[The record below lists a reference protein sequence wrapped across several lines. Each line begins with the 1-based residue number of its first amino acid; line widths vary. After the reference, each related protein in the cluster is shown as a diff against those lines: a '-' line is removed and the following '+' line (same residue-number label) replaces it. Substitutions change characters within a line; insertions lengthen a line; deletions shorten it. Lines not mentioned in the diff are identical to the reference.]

1 MYFRNDFLVL
11 GNQVRSIILVPLNPI
26 FPHFYDF
33 FSVELSS
40 YTEPGDCV
48 YICVK
53 ILFLFQVLVLIS
65 ENFDDFLLIGLNLGQ
80 FAVGDTYRVA
90 S

>member
-1 MYFRNDFLVL
+1 MYLGYDFLVL

-33 FSVELSS
+33 FSVKLSS
-40 YTEPGDCV
+40 NTEPSDCV

-80 FAVGDTYRVA
+80 FAVADTYRVA